1 MKVLVLS
8 FYFQPD
14 LCAGSFRNT
23 AFVKGLKKIKQV
35 KHIDVVSTMPNRYNS
50 YTKSALKIEKD
61 NKVTINRYDI
71 GTHDSGMFDQSISF
85 VKFAFAAL
93 KHINGKQYDLI
104 YASSSR
110 LMTGFLG
117 AMISKKMKVPLY
129 IDIRDIFT
137 DTLKELLPK
146 PFAFFVCPPFK
157 MVEKF
162 TINQA
167 NKINIV
173 SGGFKTYFEKYFKQ
187 KKISIF
193 PNGIDNEF
201 IKGIKGKKPKNSK
214 RIILYAGNIGEGQGL
229 DKILPDLAL
238 YLKDWNFNI
247 IGAGSAIYKLRNE
260 IIKRQIKNIH
270 LIAPISRKELIK
282 KYLEADILFLHL
294 NSHLSFE
301 KVLPSKIFEY
311 AATGKPILAGVNGF
325 SKHFINKEIENAVC
339 FEPCNIEKAI
349 KSFNKLRIKNIQRK
363 KFIKNYC
370 REKQM
375 ELLVQDVI
383 SSLK

>member
-1 MKVLVLS
+1 MK
-8 FYFQPD
+8 
-14 LCAGSFRNT
+14 NT
-23 AFVKGLKKIKQV
+23 
-35 KHIDVVSTMPNRYNS
+35 SN
-50 YTKSALKIEKD
+50 
-61 NKVTINRYDI
+61 
-71 GTHDSGMFDQSISF
+71 
-85 VKFAFAAL
+85 
-93 KHINGKQYDLI
+93 
-104 YASSSR
+104 
-110 LMTGFLG
+110 
-117 AMISKKMKVPLY
+117 
-129 IDIRDIFT
+129 
-137 DTLKELLPK
+137 
-146 PFAFFVCPPFK
+146 
-157 MVEKF
+157 
-162 TINQA
+162 
-167 NKINIV
+167 
-173 SGGFKTYFEKYFKQ
+173 

-201 IKGIKGKKPKNSK
+201 IKGIKGKNSKNSK

-247 IGAGSAIYKLRNE
+247 IGAGSAIHKLRNE

-270 LIAPISRKELIK
+270 LIAPVSRKELIK

-294 NSHLSFE
+294 NSYLSFE

-339 FEPCNIEKAI
+339 FEPCNIENAI